1 MYNISAKN
9 NIRNLRKAK
18 NITQE
23 EMSLKMDISLTAYR
37 DLERGKT
44 AIING
49 HKSKIAQILDTT
61 VEEILLGYQPGRT
74 DSGILDDVRQE
85 YGGQI
90 TILETRIDD
99 LEKLVAYLEETVK
112 TKNEIISMLKKSLDK
127 QE

>member
-49 HKSKIAQILDTT
+49 HISKIAEILDTT
-61 VEEILLGYQPGRT
+61 VEEILLGYQPVRT
-74 DSGILDDVRQE
+74 DSGILADVRQE

-99 LEKLVAYLEETVK
+99 LETLVAYLEETVK